1 MLDFEVFKGCLHY
14 TGMKGTAI
22 AYRNPDC
29 PIASTPEDDYNS
41 FRATLLRRRVWIES
55 YQKVHCE
62 MKMITITHENSL
74 KWLKRVLKVDEDIEN
89 KKILLIMKE
98 KEEVGNQNSTE
109 VYKLAIHDLATNKI
123 LLRTCF
129 HTIHGGRWNPA
140 MFPVNRDKIV
150 NTRKSSKNWFL
161 GGKKKSGRLST
172 LTADKKFWMALAYR
186 IE

>member
-55 YQKVHCE
+55 YEKVHCE
-62 MKMITITHENSL
+62 MKMITITHQNSL

-98 KEEVGNQNSTE
+98 KIDQHNQYTHN

-123 LLRTCF
+123 LLRTCYQ
-129 HTIHGGRWNPA
+129 
-140 MFPVNRDKIV
+140 V
-150 NTRKSSKNWFL
+150 SQ
-161 GGKKKSGRLST
+161 
-172 LTADKKFWMALAYR
+172 
-186 IE
+186 